1 MRAVVKS
8 MESLQKAAEAAG
20 YAMAAFDD
28 EPAMAPFEP
37 DLEVVESRAVVPYV
51 PTPKAWS
58 PSETLTQASTWLRA
72 HVSPYF
78 GGRAPA

>member
-1 MRAVVKS
+1 

-28 EPAMAPFEP
+28 EPMIAPYEPEFEIS
-37 DLEVVESRAVVPYV
+37 ESRAVVPYV
-51 PTPKAWS
+51 PAAKIWS
-58 PSETLTQASTWLRA
+58 ASDALTQASAWLRA
-72 HVSPYF
+72 HAPTYF